1 MRIVLV
7 ILLVLAALA
16 TLFVL
21 IRGVVTMAGGKD
33 VTGQR
38 SQELMRKRV
47 LFQAIA
53 IFIAVLLLLVAS
65 GGRLSRLVK
74 LNKIYTRTGDAGE
87 TGLVDGS
94 RVSKADPRMAA
105 IGDVDEANCAIG
117 VALLAV
123 DGDGGAR
130 DAGAHPERAVRSR
143 RRSRHAG
150 GDRGRRCASCPSR
163 SSGWSARSTG

>member
-1 MRIVLV
+1 MRVVLV

-33 VTGQR
+33 ITGER

-65 GGRLSRLVK
+65 GG
-74 LNKIYTRTGDAGE
+74 
-87 TGLVDGS
+87 
-94 RVSKADPRMAA
+94 
-105 IGDVDEANCAIG
+105 
-117 VALLAV
+117 
-123 DGDGGAR
+123 
-130 DAGAHPERAVRSR
+130 
-143 RRSRHAG
+143 
-150 GDRGRRCASCPSR
+150 GR
-163 SSGWSARSTG
+163 